1 MRLVLPRLY
10 VILDSALLKN
20 STRDCAQEL
29 AAAGVRLL
37 QYRNKS
43 ASARELLETSRELV
57 SSLESSRTALIV
69 NDRPDVAALAGAKGV
84 PVGED
89 DLDAEQARAVVGK
102 EMWVGTSTHN
112 LEQFR
117 RATATS
123 ADYIAVGPIFA
134 TTSKA
139 NPDPVV
145 GVELIREVRAL
156 TDKPIVAIGG
166 ITLERAKAVID
177 AGADSVAGVVDILLA
192 RNRGA
197 LLWRTGSAVPARRGT
212 IHLFARGVL
221 AALGLSVRL
230 DVVSGD
236 SDGHDCGR
244 GGRVRAISRGV
255 VPIDFAYDLDCA
267 ADCAVL
273 EICDQPFGAATG
285 GRVDY
290 RLSDVSE
297 HARRAAGQTHPEY
310 FYERQGAVPGRADL
324 HLRVRGSQRRG
335 HIGQLNPPLGDSR
348 GATHRTDSEFSA
360 RLGADR
366 NSGHRRLR
374 AVRGVRP
381 RSSWVIVFP

>member
-29 AAAGVRLL
+29 AAAGVGLL

-84 PVGED
+84 HVGQD

-117 RATATS
+117 RAVATS

-177 AGADSVAGVVDILLA
+177 AGADSVAVISDILLA
-192 RNRGA
+192 RNPGERA
-197 LLWRTGSAVPARRGT
+197 RQYVELLGETN
-212 IHLFARGVL
+212 
-221 AALGLSVRL
+221 
-230 DVVSGD
+230 
-236 SDGHDCGR
+236 
-244 GGRVRAISRGV
+244 
-255 VPIDFAYDLDCA
+255 
-267 ADCAVL
+267 
-273 EICDQPFGAATG
+273 
-285 GRVDY
+285 
-290 RLSDVSE
+290 
-297 HARRAAGQTHPEY
+297 RAA
-310 FYERQGAVPGRADL
+310 AV
-324 HLRVRGSQRRG
+324 
-335 HIGQLNPPLGDSR
+335 
-348 GATHRTDSEFSA
+348 
-360 RLGADR
+360 
-366 NSGHRRLR
+366 
-374 AVRGVRP
+374 
-381 RSSWVIVFP
+381 